1 MKDYNSMLDD
11 LKNGKIA
18 SIDVDKNEFYE
29 IRYIVIKREDF
40 KHFRG
45 IAKQGGNV
53 SYVYSVEG
61 RS

>member
-1 MKDYNSMLDD
+1 MKDYNKLLDD
-11 LKNGKIA
+11 LKNGEIS

-29 IRYIVIKREDF
+29 IREVLTKREDF

-45 IAKQGGNV
+45 IAKQGGAV

>member
-1 MKDYNSMLDD
+1 MLDD

-29 IRYIVIKREDF
+29 IREIVIKREDF